1 MLEKM
6 VNGYRERGNNC
17 AETDEHLIYSCIIS
31 VNRLTKSEH
40 EGYML
45 FFSAKAEISK
55 IRM

>member
-1 MLEKM
+1 M
-6 VNGYRERGNNC
+6 NGYRERGNNC